1 MSHRGRFP
9 IQPPACPP
17 SLQILFPHRPQCGSA
32 DPQCT
37 ARPAPTAS
45 GLPSPVHGHL
55 LTAKQTCPRR
65 CLLGPWTAKRSNQ

>member
-32 DPQCT
+32 DPQCRT
-37 ARPAPTAS
+37 PSSGSHPWRGPGHAGDTRPS
-45 GLPSPVHGHL
+45 
-55 LTAKQTCPRR
+55 RR
-65 CLLGPWTAKRSNQ
+65 RP